1 MNRTF
6 ASVGLALTLA
16 ALLPVAA
23 SAQTLEQRKT
33 VVIGPGQAF
42 VIESDWWRADAATTQ
57 GRKDVIELQR
67 RPQAYGPI
75 TPGPLC
81 TPANPFCSFGGQ

>member
-1 MNRTF
+1 MTMNRTF
-6 ASVGLALTLA
+6 ARIGLALTLA

-23 SAQTLEQRKT
+23 SAQTIEKPKT

-42 VIESDWWRADAATTQ
+42 VIETDWWRADAATTQ

-67 RPQAYGPI
+67 PPTPYGPI

-81 TPANPFCSFGGQ
+81 TPAAPFCS

>member
-1 MNRTF
+1 
-6 ASVGLALTLA
+6 
-16 ALLPVAA
+16 
-23 SAQTLEQRKT
+23 

-42 VIESDWWRADAATTQ
+42 VIETDWWRADAATTQ

-67 RPQAYGPI
+67 PPTPYGPI

-81 TPANPFCSFGGQ
+81 TPAAPFCS